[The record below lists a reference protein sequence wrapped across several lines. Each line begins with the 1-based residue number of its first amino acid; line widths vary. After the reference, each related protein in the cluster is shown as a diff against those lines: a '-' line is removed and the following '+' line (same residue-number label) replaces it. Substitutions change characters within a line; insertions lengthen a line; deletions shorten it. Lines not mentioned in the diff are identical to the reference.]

1 MASSRQITCVYCV
14 TFCEVMIQFWIIL
27 FLSAPRQ
34 DVSISEYGISTK
46 KLSVTYVWCRDTKMP
61 KFKGEFYISWKRF
74 FCQKWEILNVF
85 FISLKNNTRDS
96 LYKMYLLWNWQY
108 SWVGLIILI
117 MVGRHNGSTLKA
129 SQPWIKN
136 LKKCMLSASFIWLF
150 CDAI

>member
-85 FISLKNNTRDS
+85 FISLKKTIQETASTRCICCEIGNI
-96 LYKMYLLWNWQY
+96 LGWVWLFLLWL
-108 SWVGLIILI
+108 VGI
-117 MVGRHNGSTLKA
+117 MDLPSRRHSRELKT
-129 SQPWIKN
+129 
-136 LKKCMLSASFIWLF
+136 
-150 CDAI
+150 